1 MLLSC
6 ETAKLEVLGPL
17 AAPNR
22 LVADPSLLADGQY
35 VGRVRPHGS
44 EWDKHVVMFEVL
56 AGEGSYTDGPSGPL
70 EVGEASFT
78 VLEAHPCRVLLR
90 SKRGRQHYRAASKK
104 RKFFEPKWFAREE

>member
-1 MLLSC
+1 MLLSS

-22 LVADPSLLADGQY
+22 LVADASLLADGQY

-78 VLEAHPCRVLLR
+78 VLEAHPCRVVLR
-90 SKRGRQHYRAASKK
+90 SKRARKRYREASKK
-104 RKFFEPKWFAREE
+104 RKYFEPKWFAREE